1 MRAPLRLDRRAVLL
15 GGAAA
20 TIWAWRSGASAAA
33 PAPAP
38 ARRLTAAPAAQ
49 ALAPAPAA
57 PTRLLSYE
65 GTVPGPLIRLK
76 LGDELALGFAN
87 RLDAPTALSFPGLR
101 IANALAGI
109 AGLTQA
115 PIAPGGEAEIRFT
128 PLDAGFNLYLPE
140 AGAATAR
147 QLASGLFGPIVVEE
161 PAPPEVDLEAAV
173 VLADWRLDETGRL
186 RDDSGPGGTLVTA
199 GASAAPQRFAAPPG
213 GRVRLRLA
221 NASAAR
227 AMTIAVVGATPL
239 IVAVDGQPSAPFAPL
254 RNFFPVGPGARF
266 ELVFDT
272 AEATVAFSLRDDA
285 ASDPDR
291 PLVVF
296 ASAGAPKPARPEFAG
311 LPANPLL
318 PKEIDLA
325 RARRFELT
333 LSGGDGAALAINGE
347 SLTNWSAKPQFS
359 VRRGAPVTLALI
371 NATAATQTMRLGG
384 HVARLL
390 HALDDG
396 WEPYWRD
403 IFVVPPGKTVRL
415 AFVADNPGKWPIAS
429 ATPAAR
435 AAGLSGWFQ
444 VG

>member
-1 MRAPLRLDRRAVLL
+1 MRAPRFDRRAVLV

-20 TIWAWRSGASAAA
+20 SIWAWRGGTIVAA
-33 PAPAP
+33 PAPM
-38 ARRLTAAPAAQ
+38 RRLTAASASQ
-49 ALAPAPAA
+49 ALAPPPAA
-57 PTRLLSYE
+57 PTRLLAYD
-65 GTVPGPLIRLK
+65 GTVPGPLIRLR
-76 LGDELALGFAN
+76 LGDELALSLVN
-87 RLDAPTALSFPGLR
+87 RLDAPTTLSLPGLR

-115 PIAPGGEAEIRFT
+115 PIEPGGEAEIRCT
-128 PLDAGFNLYLPE
+128 PPDSGFNLYLPD

-161 PAPPEVDLEAAV
+161 PSPPAVDLEAV
-173 VLADWRLDETGRL
+173 VVVADWPLDDSGRL
-186 RDDSGPGGTLVTA
+186 RDDSGTAGTLLTA
-199 GASAAPQRFAAPPG
+199 GASTAPQRFAAPPG
-213 GRVRLRLA
+213 ARVRLRLA

-227 AMTIAVVGATPL
+227 SMTIAVVGATPL

-254 RNFFPVGPGARF
+254 GNLFPIGPGARF
-266 ELVFDT
+266 ELIFDI
-272 AEATVAFSLRDDA
+272 ADAAIAFSLRDDA
-285 ASDPDR
+285 ASAPDQ

-296 ASAGAPKPARPEFAG
+296 ASVGAQKPARPAFQG

-318 PKEIDLA
+318 PKAIDLA
-325 RARRFELT
+325 RARRFTLT
-333 LSGGDGAALAINGE
+333 LTQGDGAALAINDE
-347 SLTNWSAKPQFS
+347 TLSEWSDKPLFA
-359 VRRGAPVTLALI
+359 VRRGAVVTLTLV

-403 IFVVPPGKTVRL
+403 VFLVPPGRTVRV

>member
-1 MRAPLRLDRRAVLL
+1 MRAPLRPDRRAVLF

-20 TIWAWRSGASAAA
+20 TIWAWRGGASAAA
-33 PAPAP
+33 PAT
-38 ARRLTAAPAAQ
+38 ARRLTAAPATQ
-49 ALAPAPAA
+49 ALTPAPAA
-57 PTRLLSYE
+57 PTRLLAYE

-128 PLDAGFNLYLPE
+128 PLDAGFNLYLPD

-161 PAPPEVDLEAAV
+161 RSPPDVDLEAAV
-173 VLADWRLDETGRL
+173 VLADWRLDESGRL
-186 RDDSGPGGTLVTA
+186 REDAGPAETLVTA
-199 GASAAPQRFAAPPG
+199 GAAAAPQRFAAPRG
-213 GRVRLRLA
+213 ARVRLRLA

-227 AMTIAVVGATPL
+227 PMTIVVDGATPL

-254 RNFFPVGPGARF
+254 RNQFPMGPGARF
-266 ELVFDT
+266 ELIFDM
-272 AEATVAFSLRDDA
+272 ADAAVAFALRGEAEGEADQ
-285 ASDPDR
+285 

-296 ASAGAPKPARPEFAG
+296 ASEGAARPARPEFLG

-347 SLTNWSAKPQFS
+347 RLTNWSAKPQFA
-359 VRRGAPVTLALI
+359 VRRGAAVALALV

-403 IFVVPPGKTVRL
+403 IFIIPPGRTVRL

>member
-20 TIWAWRSGASAAA
+20 TIWTWPGGSGAA
-33 PAPAP
+33 APAP
-38 ARRLTAAPAAQ
+38 ARRLTAAPAVQ

-57 PTRLLSYE
+57 PTRLLAYE

-76 LGDELALGFAN
+76 FGDELAVTLAN

-101 IANALAGI
+101 IANASAGI

-115 PIAPGGEAEIRFT
+115 PVDPGGEAEIRFT
-128 PLDAGFNLYLPE
+128 PPDAGFSLYLPD

-161 PAPPEVDLEAAV
+161 PAPPDVDLEAVV
-173 VLADWRLDETGRL
+173 VLADWRLDGTGQL
-186 RDDSGPGGTLVTA
+186 RDAAGPDATLVTA

-213 GRVRLRLA
+213 ARVRLRLA
-221 NASAAR
+221 NASATR
-227 AMTIAVVGATPL
+227 AMTIAVDGARPL

-254 RNFFPVGPGARF
+254 RNLFPVGPGARF
-266 ELVFDT
+266 ELVFDM
-272 AEATVAFSLRDDA
+272 AETTVAFSLRDDA
-285 ASDPDR
+285 AGDPDR
-291 PLVVF
+291 ALVVF
-296 ASAGAPKPARPEFAG
+296 ASAGAAKPARPEFAG

-318 PKEIDLA
+318 PQEIDLA
-325 RARRFELT
+325 RARRFALT
-333 LSGGDGAALAINGE
+333 LSAGDGAALAINGE
-347 SLTNWSAKPQFS
+347 TLSAWGAKPQFA
-359 VRRGAPVTLALI
+359 VRRGAPVTLALA
-371 NATAATQTMRLGG
+371 NATAAVQTMRLGG
-384 HVARLL
+384 HVARRL
-390 HALDDG
+390 HTLDDG

-403 IFVVPPGKTVRL
+403 IFIVPPGKTVRL

>member
-1 MRAPLRLDRRAVLL
+1 MRAPPRFDRRAVLL
-15 GGAAA
+15 GGVA
-20 TIWAWRSGASAAA
+20 TSFWLWRGGAGVA
-33 PAPAP
+33 APAP

-49 ALAPAPAA
+49 ALAPPPAA
-57 PTRLLSYE
+57 PTRLLAYE

-76 LGDELALGFAN
+76 RGEELALRLVN
-87 RLDAPTALSFPGLR
+87 RLDAPTTLSFPGLR
-101 IANALAGI
+101 IANAFAGI
-109 AGLTQA
+109 ADLTQA
-115 PIAPGGEAEIRFT
+115 PIEPGGEGEIRFT
-128 PLDAGFNLYLPE
+128 PPDAGFNLYLPD

-147 QLASGLFGPIVVEE
+147 QLAAGLFGAIVVDE
-161 PAPPEVDLEAAV
+161 PSPPDVDLEAVV
-173 VLADWRLDETGRL
+173 VLADWRLDEAGRL
-186 RDDSGPGGTLVTA
+186 REEAGPAATLVTA
-199 GASAAPQRFAAPPG
+199 GAAAAPQRLAAPPG
-213 GRVRLRLA
+213 ARVRLRLA

-227 AMTIAVVGATPL
+227 AMTIAVAGVTPL

-254 RNFFPVGPGARF
+254 RDLFPVGPGARF
-266 ELVFDT
+266 ELVFDMPD
-272 AEATVAFSLRDDA
+272 AAVAFSLRDDA
-285 ASDPDR
+285 ASDHDQ

-296 ASAGAPKPARPEFAG
+296 ASAGAPKPARAEFQG
-311 LPANPLL
+311 LPANLRL

-333 LSGGDGAALAINGE
+333 LSSGDGAALAMNGE
-347 SLTNWSAKPQFS
+347 TLSAWSAQPQFA

-371 NATAATQTMRLGG
+371 NATGATQTMRLDG

-403 IFVVPPGKTVRL
+403 VFIVPPGKTIRL

>member
-1 MRAPLRLDRRAVLL
+1 MRAPLRPDRRAVLF

-20 TIWAWRSGASAAA
+20 TIWAWRGGASAAA
-33 PAPAP
+33 PAT
-38 ARRLTAAPAAQ
+38 ARRLTAAPATQ
-49 ALAPAPAA
+49 ALTPAPAA
-57 PTRLLSYE
+57 PTRLLAYE

-128 PLDAGFNLYLPE
+128 PLDAGFNLYLPD

-161 PAPPEVDLEAAV
+161 PSPPEVDLEAVV
-173 VLADWRLDETGRL
+173 VLADWRLDEAGQL
-186 RDDSGPGGTLVTA
+186 RDEPGSAGALVTA
-199 GASAAPQRFAAPPG
+199 GASAAPRRFAAAPG
-213 GRVRLRLA
+213 ARVRLRLA

-227 AMTIAVVGATPL
+227 AMTIAVAGVTPL

-254 RNFFPVGPGARF
+254 RNQFPMGPGARF
-266 ELVFDT
+266 ELVFDM
-272 AEATVAFSLRDDA
+272 ADAAVAFALRGEA
-285 ASDPDR
+285 EGEADR

-296 ASAGAPKPARPEFAG
+296 ASEGAARPARLEFRG

-318 PKEIDLA
+318 PTEIDLA
-325 RARRFELT
+325 RARRIALT
-333 LSGGDGAALAINGE
+333 LSGGAGAALAINGDR
-347 SLTNWSAKPQFS
+347 LTDWSAKPQFS
-359 VRRGAPVTLALI
+359 VRRGAPVTLALV
-371 NATAATQTMRLGG
+371 NATAAAQTMRLGG
-384 HVARLL
+384 HVGRLL

-403 IFVVPPGKTVRL
+403 IFIVPPGKTVRL